1 LNSIK
6 NKIIIIIINNSF
18 TYIGLTNPAV
28 ILPKPTVGLVA
39 GWTGRGSDLGAGQR
53 LKFVVLPLNA
63 LIFNENL
70 AEGASEAKEVSL
82 EFGLKLI
89 L

>member
-6 NKIIIIIINNSF
+6 NKIIIITNCINNSS

-28 ILPKPTVGLVA
+28 ILPKPTVGLVV
-39 GWTGRGSDLGAGQR
+39 GWTGSDLGAGQR

-63 LIFNENL
+63 LIFKENL